1 MVVCEKCSTTRLGRL
16 TNPICTSQV
25 LTHFLRMVKSMACA
39 SSTGLMESFGTRKNV
54 TAVNCAGRENF
65 GTGGFRKTKQHLTF
79 SLQVQKRAAEMVRPL
94 RRGQSGSWGVQ
105 MVAFKWTGTP
115 ALA

>member
-65 GTGGFRKTKQHLTF
+65 GTGGFRKTTQHLTF
-79 SLQVQKRAAEMVRPL
+79 RCRYKNGQLKWYAHYAEGSQVHGECKWWHSN
-94 RRGQSGSWGVQ
+94 GQV
-105 MVAFKWTGTP
+105 
-115 ALA
+115 LLH